1 MRIKSGVFNEQQIV
15 NNVVV
20 NYDNGAQSPTPY
32 TQNTSVTTTVKA
44 FPDLLITKAAS
55 PNTLKLGEIITY
67 TINCSNIG
75 CGIATGV
82 LIDDDYDELHT
93 QIVDA
98 GGGVVSNGKITWNA
112 GNITPQSDVH
122 IITYSVRVT
131 GVDCGSV
138 QIQNNVIASM
148 FEPDQNISNNS
159 AAASALAVSAPTW
172 TRFPSDVTVDCNHVP
187 GVAEIGATKDVWALD
202 ACDRSVSITYSGE
215 VRTDGVCDNKYLLTR
230 KWRAVDSD
238 DNFSERSQ
246 VITVEDNTFPVIT
259 CPSFDGYDTS
269 VDGLGNITVRLEAN
283 TGQNYVV
290 SGTVF
295 NPTQLITVMPHPE

>member
-1 MRIKSGVFNEQQIV
+1 M
-15 NNVVV
+15 
-20 NYDNGAQSPTPY
+20 
-32 TQNTSVTTTVKA
+32 
-44 FPDLLITKAAS
+44 
-55 PNTLKLGEIITY
+55 
-67 TINCSNIG
+67 
-75 CGIATGV
+75 
-82 LIDDDYDELHT
+82 IDDDYDELHT

-112 GNITPQSDVH
+112 GNITPESDVH
-122 IITYSVRVT
+122 MNNLFSKGNRMLY
-131 GVDCGSV
+131 CGSV

-202 ACDRSVSITYSGE
+202 ACDRAVSITYSGE

-246 VITVEDNTFPVIT
+246 VITVE
-259 CPSFDGYDTS
+259 
-269 VDGLGNITVRLEAN
+269 R
-283 TGQNYVV
+283 
-290 SGTVF
+290 
-295 NPTQLITVMPHPE
+295 